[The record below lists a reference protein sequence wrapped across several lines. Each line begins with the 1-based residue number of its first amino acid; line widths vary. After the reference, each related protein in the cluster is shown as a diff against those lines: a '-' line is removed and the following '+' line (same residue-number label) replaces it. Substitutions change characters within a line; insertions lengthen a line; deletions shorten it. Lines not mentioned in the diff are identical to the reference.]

1 NKDLVGKNLVEI
13 YKDKPEIAAQVKAAG
28 EYYFTAHSKL
38 SNQKIYNIGVPI
50 YFGNTGR
57 EWKSAISIASTRMQ
71 KPIDTFTWIFIL
83 IGGVAVFLIF
93 LLSFYMI
100 KPVTRS
106 INSFIES
113 SSELFNGNLN
123 VQCDVSKATN
133 FELISLFTNFNKI
146 VMKLK
151 VIMGTVKESSLNISH
166 RMQLFNS
173 VSTDLN
179 RFTSELATSMN
190 EAGNSVQELHHHSNT
205 ITGNAGEQSK
215 LYRLTYSV
223 LQELKEQIQLSVEQ
237 GKEALLLNQTA
248 SEIAGKS
255 NQLMDN
261 TISGMNRIDESTKKI
276 SEIVKIITDIS
287 DQVNL
292 LSLNASIEAA
302 RAGENGRGF
311 AIVAQEIGKLAEKTA
326 SNAKNISSLVLNGLT
341 EVRKGKEYVD
351 NTSLSL
357 QEITEIIN
365 RFREYVEIADKHLVE
380 QDEKSD
386 QLTEYSKQ
394 VKNLSESIFELTG
407 KQEKSGNELLKI
419 NQSISSLSSNLLGKS
434 KEVYE
439 SAREIELRIEDLQR
453 QIEFFKL

>member
-1 NKDLVGKNLVEI
+1 
-13 YKDKPEIAAQVKAAG
+13 
-28 EYYFTAHSKL
+28 
-38 SNQKIYNIGVPI
+38 
-50 YFGNTGR
+50 
-57 EWKSAISIASTRMQ
+57 M
-71 KPIDTFTWIFIL
+71 
-83 IGGVAVFLIF
+83 
-93 LLSFYMI
+93 
-100 KPVTRS
+100 
-106 INSFIES
+106 
-113 SSELFNGNLN
+113 
-123 VQCDVSKATN
+123 
-133 FELISLFTNFNKI
+133 
-146 VMKLK
+146 
-151 VIMGTVKESSLNISH
+151 
-166 RMQLFNS
+166 
-173 VSTDLN
+173 
-179 RFTSELATSMN
+179 
-190 EAGNSVQELHHHSNT
+190 
-205 ITGNAGEQSK
+205 
-215 LYRLTYSV
+215 
-223 LQELKEQIQLSVEQ
+223 SVEQ